1 MKLSRWENR
10 SNINKINNISCVNY
24 EKSFGK
30 KMSSNNI
37 MIFKSSK
44 YQPQFSLKLRFDKII
59 LTYK

>member
-10 SNINKINNISCVNY
+10 SNINKINNIICVNY

-30 KMSSNNI
+30 KMGSNNKL
-37 MIFKSSK
+37 IFKSSK
-44 YQPQFSLKLRFDKII
+44 YHPQFKIKLRFDKII